1 LERELAVAATTQ
13 FGGMM
18 SREQVSISIERLHLD
33 PNNPRLPEEAIGKSE
48 RELLRVLYR
57 EFNLAEL
64 AESLAKN
71 GYFREEPLVA
81 IPRSVPKDL
90 SRPPKELS
98 PQQLEMFSVL
108 AKADDTHF
116 IVVEG
121 NRRLATCKLLIDSAL
136 RKELGIRQWPSLST
150 ETERDLASLP
160 AIIYNSSDEVVPYM
174 GVRHIVGIQK
184 WDPFAKARYIARLV
198 SQGRNMTEIE
208 QVIGDTRGS
217 ARKSYVCYKLIKQ
230 LEEDLDFDTKKAKSN
245 FSFLILSIGQASVRK
260 FLGLPRLNDVDEQA
274 PVAGPRLEH
283 LRQFASWIY
292 GDEKSDPVIQ
302 ESRDITGLLTHVLA
316 SEDATA
322 HLENTRRLKDAYEL
336 SDGEE
341 KMVIRKLRQ
350 ANSNLE
356 TALGVV
362 HRHRTEEVLDQ
373 IDKCLETA
381 NRLQKTV
388 QNES

>member
-1 LERELAVAATTQ
+1 
-13 FGGMM
+13 
-18 SREQVSISIERLHLD
+18 
-33 PNNPRLPEEAIGKSE
+33 
-48 RELLRVLYR
+48 
-57 EFNLAEL
+57 
-64 AESLAKN
+64 
-71 GYFREEPLVA
+71 
-81 IPRSVPKDL
+81 
-90 SRPPKELS
+90 
-98 PQQLEMFSVL
+98 
-108 AKADDTHF
+108 
-116 IVVEG
+116 
-121 NRRLATCKLLIDSAL
+121 
-136 RKELGIRQWPSLST
+136 
-150 ETERDLASLP
+150 
-160 AIIYNSSDEVVPYM
+160 
-174 GVRHIVGIQK
+174 
-184 WDPFAKARYIARLV
+184 
-198 SQGRNMTEIE
+198 MTEIE